1 MAKAE
6 AMIPKGLAGEIVM
19 LLSDTGRELTLS
31 QIQQCLPGY
40 RELNEL
46 SATMVRL
53 RKIGWVQ
60 TGMVE
65 RTAARGRRVVK
76 AYRLAG
82 TVRPGY

>member
-6 AMIPKGLAGEIVM
+6 AMIPKGLAGEVVM
-19 LLSDTGRELTLS
+19 LLSDAGRELTLS
-31 QIQQCLPGY
+31 QIQQYLPGY

-53 RKIGWVQ
+53 RKIGFVQ
-60 TGMVE
+60 TGMVD

-76 AYRLAG
+76 SYRLAG